1 MAWRDSRR
9 DRRRL
14 LLFSLSIVFGIAAL
28 VSIGSLRDNLQDTID
43 DQAKALLG
51 ADLMLTSRRPFD
63 EESEKLI
70 ADIGGERVDEI
81 SFTTMLV
88 FPKADGGTRLAQM
101 RAFDRG
107 FPFYGDVVT
116 EPADAWEQHYQG
128 KGAVLEKS
136 LMDQFDAKV
145 GDPVRI
151 GTLEVPIVG
160 YLVVTP
166 PRPSAFS
173 AFAPQAYLAKTRV
186 EETGLLSSRSL
197 AFFRKY
203 YQFERGYDVDGMV
216 LNDERKEA
224 MRTAGIRSESAE
236 GRKRN
241 LGRALDNLYSFL
253 SLIGFMAL
261 MLGGIGVASAIH
273 VHVLRRVGTVA
284 TLRCIGCPVNRAFSI
299 FLAQGIMLG
308 IVGSVAGTTLGVVIQ
323 KLAPLLVEKFL
334 PFTISAVISPGAILG
349 SLAIGMLLC
358 ISFSL
363 LPLLSVRRIAPL
375 AALRSGVQSGRP
387 WWKDPAAWLVVV
399 VLVGTLLTTGLAL
412 SPDKIPFLGAGF
424 VLGVTVV
431 IAILAVIAKLISL
444 LARKALHASMP
455 YTLRQGLA
463 NLHRPRNQTLLFMV
477 SIGLGVFLIVTMLST
492 QQMLIEQIGVGSV
505 KGKSNV
511 FMIDVQPDQLKNV
524 EAVVQQLNMPI
535 QETAPMVSMRLAGIK
550 GKPLS
555 EVQEDKG
562 TRVPGW
568 ILRRDFRSTYREG
581 LVDTEEL
588 IEGEWIER
596 VTNVDF
602 ESAVPVSIEEGVAKD
617 LKVGLGDEL
626 EMDVQGLPLKM
637 KITSVRKVDWS
648 SMTLNFFLV
657 FPLGI
662 LEDAPGFSVVGTRAP
677 DATASGELQR
687 VIVEQFPNVTVFDVT
702 LILQTI
708 ESVIEKIGY
717 VIRFM
722 ALFTV
727 LTGIIILIGAI
738 LSGKRDRIEESV
750 LLRTLGAS
758 RKQIRAIILTEYFFL
773 GLFAALTGALLS
785 MGAGWALAIWVFK
798 VEFLAYAWPVVAA
811 VTVVTA
817 LTVAFGMALSRGI
830 TSHPPLS
837 ILRREV

>member
-63 EESEKLI
+63 ADTEKLVE
-70 ADIGGERVDEI
+70 DIRGEKVDET

-88 FPKADGGTRLAQM
+88 FPDSGGGTRLAQM

-107 FPFYGDVVT
+107 FPFYGEVVT
-116 EPADAWEQHYQG
+116 EPASAWEDHYQG

-136 LMDQFDAKV
+136 LMEQFNAGI
-145 GDPVRI
+145 GDSVRI
-151 GTLEVPIVG
+151 GTLEVPILG

-173 AFAPQAYLAKTRV
+173 AFAPQAYLASERIG
-186 EETGLLSSRSL
+186 ETGLLGSRSL
-197 AFFRKY
+197 AFYRKY
-203 YQFERGYDVDGMV
+203 YRFERGFDVDQQV
-216 LNDERKEA
+216 LTDERKEA
-224 MRTAGIRSESAE
+224 LRTAGIQSETAE

-261 MLGGIGVASAIH
+261 MLGGIGIASAIH
-273 VHVLRRVGTVA
+273 VHVLRRVSTVA
-284 TLRCIGCPVNRAFSI
+284 TLRCIGCPVNRAFAI
-299 FLAQGIMLG
+299 YLAQGIMLG
-308 IVGSVAGTTLGVVIQ
+308 LVGSIAGTALGLLIQ
-323 KLAPLLVEKFL
+323 KLAPLVVRKFV
-334 PFTISAVISPGAILG
+334 PFTITAPVAPGAIFWA
-349 SLAIGMLLC
+349 LAMGMLLC
-358 ISFSL
+358 VSFSL

-375 AALRSGVQSGRP
+375 AALRSGVQSGRS
-387 WWKDPAAWLVVV
+387 WWKDGAVWAVVA
-399 VLVGTLLTTGLAL
+399 VLVCTLLVTGLAL
-412 SPDKIPFLGAGF
+412 SPRRMPFLGAGF
-424 VLGVTVV
+424 VGGVAVV
-431 IAILAVIAKLISL
+431 ILILGALAKGISA
-444 LARKALHASMP
+444 LARRAARPSMP

-492 QQMLIEQIGVGSV
+492 QQMLIAQIGAGSV

-511 FMIDVQPDQLKNV
+511 FMIDVQPDQRAAV
-524 EAVVQQLNMPI
+524 ERTITGLGMPI
-535 QETAPMVSMRLAGIK
+535 QEAAPMVSMRLSGIK
-550 GKPLS
+550 GKTL
-555 EVQEDKG
+555 EEAQQDEA
-562 TRVPGW
+562 TRVPRW
-568 ILRRDFRSTYREG
+568 ILRRDFRSTYRDH

-588 IEGEWIER
+588 IEGEWIPR
-596 VTNVDF
+596 VDNVDL
-602 ESAVPVSIEEGVAKD
+602 ESAVPVSIEEGVARD
-617 LKVGLGDEL
+617 LKVGLGDEIA
-626 EMDVQGLPLKM
+626 MDVQGLPLKM
-637 KITSVRKVDWS
+637 TITSVRKVDWS
-648 SMTLNFFLV
+648 AMTLNFFLV
-657 FPLGI
+657 FPAGV
-662 LEDAPGFSVVGTRAP
+662 LEDAPGFSVIGTRAP
-677 DATASGELQR
+677 TPAASGSLQQE
-687 VIVEQFPNVTVFDVT
+687 IVKQFPNVTVFDVT
-702 LILQTI
+702 LIFQTI
-708 ESVIEKIGY
+708 ESIIEKIGH

-727 LTGIIILIGAI
+727 FTGIIILVGAI

-758 RKQIRAIILTEYFFL
+758 RRQIRAIILTEYFFL

-785 MGAGWALAIWVFK
+785 LVAGWALARWVFE

-811 VTVVTA
+811 VAAVTV
-817 LTVAFGMALSRGI
+817 LTVAFGMFLSRGI
-830 TSHPPLS
+830 TTHPPLT
-837 ILRREV
+837 ILRSGV